1 MSEQFFLP
9 FLLVLRSSLTHMPK
23 WRFFKRG
30 PKMPLIL
37 PCSPLIL
44 IDVLSPHSWLITGC
58 LTRLI
63 RRVPLVEQ
71 ELLTLPEHL
80 SSPRFLVG
88 FVLRDLQF
96 YVYVTVLLIFVCPFV
111 RFLLAIVLSVLRYTD
126 YDYPFGIFKLV
137 LLEKFQIPIV

>member
-1 MSEQFFLP
+1 M
-9 FLLVLRSSLTHMPK
+9 
-23 WRFFKRG
+23 
-30 PKMPLIL
+30 
-37 PCSPLIL
+37 
-44 IDVLSPHSWLITGC
+44 
-58 LTRLI
+58 
-63 RRVPLVEQ
+63 EQ